1 MIATFTELLQRTRQH
16 HAIEHATLHVLTGCH
31 PGKRLTG
38 YSDPLG
44 FTILGELDEQ
54 SIRRGVGDALLRL
67 QAGEHSLALHPNC
80 GTNLVTSAVLVALVA
95 TIMGRKQQALE
106 RFVTTLIAVLPV
118 ILFAKTVG
126 FYLQGYTTSNEVG
139 DRWVAEIRPVLLA
152 GMRAHR
158 VLFE

>member
-1 MIATFTELLQRTRQH
+1 MIATFTELLHRTRQH
-16 HAIEHATLHVLTGCH
+16 HAIEHATLHMLTARH

-54 SIRRGVGDALLRL
+54 SIRRGVGDALMRL

-80 GTNLVTSAVLVALVA
+80 GTNLVTNAVLVALVA
-95 TIMGRKQQALE
+95 TITGSKRQALE

-118 ILFAKTVG
+118 VLFAKTIG
-126 FYLQGYTTSNEVG
+126 LYLQGYTTTTEVA
-139 DRWVAEIRPVLLA
+139 DRWVAAIQPISIGGL
-152 GMRAHR
+152 RAHR